1 MPWFVPD
8 TGSVPFP
15 VGEQQVATHSS
26 EIYLFLVKHLS
37 VAMIKPDGSTG
48 SDELRADTT
57 KAGHTMLPFEHSRL
71 PTGYER

>member
-8 TGSVPFP
+8 AGTVPFP
-15 VGEQQVATHSS
+15 VGEQQVATYTLESNP
-26 EIYLFLVKHLS
+26 FLVKHLS
-37 VAMIKPDGSTG
+37 VAIIKPDASTG